1 MGIGIL
7 RRFYS
12 RFGFFLD
19 GVVVVITITVGVRV
33 ISALEQV
40 EADPVL
46 PTAASASTE
55 SNHCRVGLRQLDGFL
70 GFLLL
75 FLLLF
80 LFYEFSLIKFFPGS
94 PHLLDNLRFLG
105 FLFLTDNEP
114 AKVRGW

>member
-12 RFGFFLD
+12 RFGFLD

-40 EADPVL
+40 EADPVQKL
-46 PTAASASTE
+46 TAASASTE
-55 SNHCRVGLRQLDGFL
+55 SNHFRVGLRQLDGFL

-80 LFYEFSLIKFFPGS
+80 LFYEFSLIEFFPGS

-114 AKVRGW
+114 A